1 MLKLAHNMKAS
12 ATEEEV
18 KDLRKEFIK
27 YWFK

>member
-12 ATEEEV
+12 VTEEEV

-27 YWFK
+27 YSFK